1 MSEQALTEASAA
13 RAFAESFVKALA
25 AMPDVH
31 KDKKAQ
37 IKTKDGG
44 NFSYAYADLASIIAL
59 VRPVLA
65 EHGLVHAQ
73 ATDTLA
79 DGTVSV
85 TTRIYHEGGHV
96 ESFGTLTLAAG
107 ADARQAGSA
116 VTYARRYSLCA
127 ALGIAPDEDTD
138 GAGVGAPAA
147 SRTADD
153 KRTDAQNRKMRACI
167 SELDKSGIEPPDGA
181 DDWAVYAKR
190 WIFTSFGKESS
201 KDLTKSEAGKLIDH
215 LEAQAVPFG

>member
-1 MSEQALTEASAA
+1 MSENGPAQAFASA
-13 RAFAESFVKALA
+13 FVKALA

-65 EHGLVHAQ
+65 EHGLAHAQ

-85 TTRIYHEGGHV
+85 TTRLYHVGGHV

-107 ADARQAGSA
+107 TDARQAGSA

-138 GAGVGAPAA
+138 GEGVRTAPATRAA
-147 SRTADD
+147 SNGQAKVTKDQHA
-153 KRTDAQNRKMRACI
+153 KIGALVKSLT
-167 SELDKSGIEPPDGA
+167 ELDPHTDWVDYSRSWATENYGKTSRADLLKNEAHVLIEHL
-181 DDWAVYAKR
+181 
-190 WIFTSFGKESS
+190 SQ
-201 KDLTKSEAGKLIDH
+201 
-215 LEAQAVPFG
+215 LEAERKSA

>member
-1 MSEQALTEASAA
+1 MTVSAEQAFAA
-13 RAFAESFVKALA
+13 AFVKALA

-31 KDKKAQ
+31 KDRTAE
-37 IKTKDGG
+37 IGG
-44 NFSYAYADLASIIAL
+44 KFSYRYADLASIITI

-65 EHGLVHAQ
+65 AHGLAHAQ

-85 TTRIYHEGGHV
+85 TTRIYHEGGHT

-107 ADARQAGSA
+107 TDARQAGSA

-127 ALGIAPDEDTD
+127 ALGIAPDEDND
-138 GAGVGAPAA
+138 GAGVGQARKADGNVAPSAPAA
-147 SRTADD
+147 SD
-153 KRTDAQNRKMRACI
+153 KRTDAQNRKIRAVI
-167 SELDKSGIEPPDGA
+167 SELDKSSLDPPDGS

-190 WIFTSFGKESS
+190 WIFTEFGRDSS
-201 KDLTKSEAGKLIDH
+201 KDLTKVEAGRLIDH